1 MSVRQEIQT
10 IFAQA
15 IGNGEPAPLEEP
27 KNLDYGDYATNIALH
42 LAKPLKKAPKVIA
55 RELASKL
62 AAQTAD
68 FIFSEINGFINIRV
82 SDRRLFQE
90 LAKITPDYGKP
101 DPDMLFAPFGS
112 AQGAPPTAPRR
123 QKILL
128 EYVSAN
134 PTGPLHIGHGRWAVI
149 GDVLARTLVYCGQQ
163 VTREFYINDAGGQI
177 ANFVDSVQ
185 AVRQN
190 QPVPEN
196 GYHGAYIQEL
206 AKLAADPVQTML
218 DQQKATLQNIRSE
231 FDSWFSEKTLHESGA
246 VDSALEILRR
256 KNLLYTG
263 ANEYT
268 GALVF
273 RSTDFGDDKDR
284 VLVKSNGEKTYFTAD
299 IAYHQNKLDRGFDRL
314 INIWGADHHGYIAR
328 VRAAIE
334 ALTGRKN
341 VLQVILGQLVNLFRG
356 GAPVKMSKR
365 TGELITLQEVIEEI
379 GVDAARYFLAAARP
393 DTALDFDLELAK
405 KQSNDN
411 PVYYVQ
417 YAYARICSI
426 LRQAEIPRGQ
436 VMASPPDKL
445 ETAERMLILK
455 MIRLPE
461 EIETIAR
468 NYAIHR
474 LCAYAQELA
483 ALFHNFYH
491 ECRVISEDIQTT
503 ARRLQIIQAAQTILK
518 IIFDLL
524 AVKAPEKM

>member
-1 MSVRQEIQT
+1 MSVRQEIQD
-10 IFAQA
+10 IFAQV
-15 IGNGEPAPLEEP
+15 IDSKEPAPLEEP
-27 KNLDYGDYATNIALH
+27 KNLDYGDYATNIALR
-42 LAKPLKKAPKVIA
+42 LAKPLKKAPKIIA
-55 RELASKL
+55 QELLPRL
-62 AAQTAD
+62 AAQTAELT
-68 FIFSEINGFINIRV
+68 FSEINGFINIRIN
-82 SDRRLFQE
+82 DRRLFQE
-90 LAKITPDYGKP
+90 LARITPDYGKP
-101 DPDMLFAPFGS
+101 DTDTSTPLS
-112 AQGAPPTAPRR
+112 VRK

-149 GDVLARTLVYCGQQ
+149 GDILARTLTYCGQQ
-163 VTREFYINDAGGQI
+163 VTREFYINDAGQQI
-177 ANFVDSVQ
+177 VNFVNSVQ

-206 AKLAADPVQTML
+206 AKLDANPVQTML
-218 DQQKATLQNIRSE
+218 DWQKTTLQNIRSE

-246 VDSALEILRR
+246 VDRALEILRQ
-256 KNLLYTG
+256 KDLLYTG
-263 ANEYT
+263 ANEYA

-273 RSTDFGDDKDR
+273 RSTNFGDDKDR
-284 VLVKSNGEKTYFTAD
+284 VLVKSSGEKTYFTAD

-314 INIWGADHHGYIAR
+314 INIWGADHHGYLAR
-328 VRAAIE
+328 VRAAVQAMQAAPVQLDI
-334 ALTGRKN
+334 
-341 VLQVILGQLVNLFRG
+341 ILGQLVNLFRG

-365 TGELITLQEVIEEI
+365 TGEMITLQEVIDEI
-379 GVDAARYFLAAARP
+379 GVDAARYFLAAVKS

-411 PVYYVQ
+411 PVYYAQ

-426 LRQAEIPRGQ
+426 LRQAEAVEALPVTPLQ
-436 VMASPPDKL
+436 PPDKL
-445 ETAERMLILK
+445 EPAERILILK

-461 EIETIAR
+461 EIETIAQS
-468 NYAIHR
+468 YAIHR

-491 ECRVISEDIQTT
+491 ECRVISEDTRTT
-503 ARRLQIIQAAQTILK
+503 DRRLRIIQAARTVLK

-524 AVKAPEKM
+524 GISAPEKM